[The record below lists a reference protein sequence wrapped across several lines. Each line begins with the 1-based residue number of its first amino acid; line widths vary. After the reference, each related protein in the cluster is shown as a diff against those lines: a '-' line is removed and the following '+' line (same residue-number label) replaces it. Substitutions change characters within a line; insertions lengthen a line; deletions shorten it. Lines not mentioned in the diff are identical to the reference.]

1 MTPVLLILSLFLA
14 QVEVRREPYQGWA
27 DSVHVE
33 APRAKAVLVVAPELG
48 GRLISYGLGGQNL
61 LFENPDY
68 LGKTLQNTAPGTL
81 DQGYIGYNIDLG
93 PEGRGIPKHLTLWVG
108 AYSVMQ
114 EGPLVALKSAVDPVT
129 RMEITKQVE
138 MDPLDGSLRVIQSMT
153 NRGEKDAVYC
163 LWDRT
168 LCAGGGF
175 ALIPL
180 NPSSRF
186 PSGWS
191 QMKDGK
197 YREESPSHPGVKILD
212 GVLVAKAEGP
222 SSKLG
227 ADSDGGWI
235 AYAKG
240 KQLLVKYY
248 PYFLN
253 GVYSDTGNTVEL
265 YFDPKVCELEPLSPE
280 VTVAPGRAYEFMER
294 WLILP
299 LEREATT
306 EEEARALVK
315 KIPPHPF
322 LKKK

>member
-1 MTPVLLILSLFLA
+1 MNAWLLILPLCLP
-14 QVEVRREPYQGWA
+14 QVTVRREPYKGWS
-27 DSVHVE
+27 D
-33 APRAKAVLVVAPELG
+33 AVLVDAAKPQASLVLAPELG

-68 LGKTLQNTAPGTL
+68 LGKTLETTAPGTL
-81 DQGYIGYNIDLG
+81 DQGYLGYNIDLG
-93 PEGRGIPKHLTLWVG
+93 PEIRGLPKHLALWVG
-108 AYSVMQ
+108 KYTAAV
-114 EGPLVALKSAVDPVT
+114 EGPMVTLKSGVDPVT

-138 MDPLDGSLRVIQSMT
+138 MDPIDGSLRVLQSMA
-153 NRGEKDAVYC
+153 NRGEKDAAYC

-186 PSGWS
+186 PSGWC
-191 QMKDGK
+191 QLKNGK
-197 YREESPSHPGVKILD
+197 YTADAPTHPGVKIQD
-212 GVLVAKAEGP
+212 GILVAKAEGP

-248 PYFLN
+248 PYLPN
-253 GVYSDTGNTVEL
+253 GTYSDGGNSVEL

-280 VTVAPGRAYEFMER
+280 VTMTPGRAYEFMER

-299 LEREATT
+299 LEREVTT
-306 EEEARALVK
+306 AEEARDLVK
-315 KIPPHPF
+315 KIPAHPF
-322 LKKK
+322 KRK

>member
-1 MTPVLLILSLFLA
+1 MNAWFLILLIALP
-14 QVEVRREPYQGWA
+14 QVNVRREPYKGWS
-27 DSVHVE
+27 D
-33 APRAKAVLVVAPELG
+33 AVQVDATMPHASLVLAPELG
-48 GRLISYGLGGQNL
+48 GRLISYGLDGRSL

-68 LGKTLQNTAPGTL
+68 LGKTLANAAPGAL
-81 DQGYIGYNIDLG
+81 DQGYIGYNFDLG
-93 PEGRGIPKHLTLWVG
+93 PETRGLPKHLALWVG
-108 AYSVMQ
+108 KYSAAC
-114 EGPLVALKSAVDPVT
+114 EGPLVTLKSGIDPVT
-129 RMEITKQVE
+129 RIEFTKQVE
-138 MDPLDGSLRVIQSMT
+138 MDPLDGSLRLLQSMA
-153 NRGEKDAVYC
+153 NRGDKDAVYC

-175 ALIPL
+175 ALFPL
-180 NPSSRF
+180 NPASRLA
-186 PSGWS
+186 SGWC
-191 QMKDGK
+191 QLKNGK
-197 YREESPSHPGVKILD
+197 YQAENPSHPNVRILD

-248 PYFLN
+248 PYYPN
-253 GVYSDTGNTVEL
+253 GVYSDGGNCVEL

-280 VTVAPGRAYEFMER
+280 VTLTPGRAYEFMER

-299 LEREATT
+299 LEREVTT
-306 EEEARALVK
+306 WEEARDLVK

-322 LKKK
+322 KRK